1 MYKVLTSPTILKLDI
16 INLDNNKIEMRYH
29 NWIDEAQFIVRVTR
43 SVRSSTLF
51 IWNSLVCIY
60 INFLV
65 IEETHI

>member
-51 IWNSLVCIY
+51 I
-60 INFLV
+60 
-65 IEETHI
+65 